1 MSVVEIIHEG
11 VWERQRE
18 RQGER
23 EKVRIHYVEGLGGER
38 LLTPSSL
45 LVLGVVTTRQ
55 LAKGSERGEVLS
67 LVSRSAPRAIFAHR
81 PVLGTKLLICR
92 RPPGGHG
99 GSARESLQLAA
110 GSPGVSGS
118 LVLPSP
124 KQPAP
129 PPPLASL
136 LEGTG
141 GLDSS
146 CCSPAAQV
154 GHLLCPLQAVCPWPA
169 I

>member
-1 MSVVEIIHEG
+1 M
-11 VWERQRE
+11 
-18 RQGER
+18 
-23 EKVRIHYVEGLGGER
+23 EGLGGER

-45 LVLGVVTTRQ
+45 LVLGMVTTRQ

-129 PPPLASL
+129 TPSISKSARKDGRPGQQPLQPSCPSGASTLSSTSCVPLASYL
-136 LEGTG
+136 TLWSLSFPIGVVIF
-141 GLDSS
+141 
-146 CCSPAAQV
+146 P
-154 GHLLCPLQAVCPWPA
+154 
-169 I
+169 